1 LKVTVPSE
9 LEGIA
14 YIQVTIQR
22 DTEQL
27 VSATIGHFSPGAQ
40 KPAEL
45 HWQNKLEA
53 AQNVLFCKEL
63 FSQLAREAVGYKH
76 QFRTWWS
83 AARSQLLSF
92 LTFNSSSLSATL
104 QGARIRKGRK
114 EDLLHNRE
122 TTTAMCSNTPS
133 TSCCDGSTGRISTQ
147 MALG

>member
-1 LKVTVPSE
+1 MRSALKVTVPSE

-27 VSATIGHFSPGAQ
+27 VSATIGHFSPGTQ

-63 FSQLAREAVGYKH
+63 CKNYLNLPSYFHGFFFSFSARQGGG
-76 QFRTWWS
+76 WS
-83 AARSQLLSF
+83 SGTNPAHGGGQPDHRL
-92 LTFNSSSLSATL
+92 SLS
-104 QGARIRKGRK
+104 
-114 EDLLHNRE
+114 
-122 TTTAMCSNTPS
+122 
-133 TSCCDGSTGRISTQ
+133 
-147 MALG
+147 